1 MVLQNGEKTVMFFLM
16 YVTIPQMI
24 SALKR
29 SNNVKLQL
37 QGVIIHAVYF
47 LHLIT
52 RRESESTNQPL

>member
-1 MVLQNGEKTVMFFLM
+1 MFFLM

-24 SALKR
+24 SALIR

-37 QGVIIHAVYF
+37 QGVIMHAVYF